1 MPSSLPDIDRA
12 IAEGHIARA
21 RGLLAGAAEQAED
34 ITSLQSLAERYIQLG
49 LFERADGLYRRALEQ
64 APHDAGLLY
73 NAATA
78 AVALGKMEEAER
90 WLERVITLRPGDYD
104 AYYNRAT
111 LRCWRE
117 DDNHIEAMEA
127 LLKAGIP
134 DHKGAV
140 QLFYALAKEYEDLG
154 KPEQSFGHLRRGANL
169 RASMMRY
176 DVRQDVETMA
186 KIAAV
191 FTPHSRH
198 TPATDSGIYDTDP
211 ATLSATHATPAPHP
225 TTPENQGKP
234 VFIVGLPRT
243 GTTLVDRILSSHSE
257 VASLGEISDLA
268 SAIVRLAGPV
278 DSRME
283 LIEKSAEMDFVSLSK
298 QYARSTSERGLGAP
312 VLIDKTPANFLYL
325 GIIARA
331 MPHARIVHLKR
342 HPLDACYA
350 IYKTL
355 FRMGYPYSYRLDQLA
370 DYYIAYD
377 RLMAHWHDVMP
388 GQILDLQYENLVRDT
403 DSEAR
408 KLLAY
413 CGLKWEDAVLS
424 FHENTSPSATASA
437 AQVRRPLYSS
447 SIGRWREH
455 AAGLAPL
462 IERLAAAGIAL
473 DEVAP

>member
-1 MPSSLPDIDRA
+1 MPPPLPDIDRA

-21 RGLLAGAAEQAED
+21 RSLLGAAEGGPFGQAGD
-34 ITSLQSLAERYIQLG
+34 IVLLQGLAERYIQLG
-49 LFERADGLYRRALEQ
+49 LFREADGLYQKALKL
-64 APHDAGLLY
+64 APNDAGLLY

-78 AVALGKMEEAER
+78 AVALGKMKEAEL
-90 WLERVITLRPGDYD
+90 WLDKVITARPGDYD

-111 LRCWRE
+111 LRRWGE
-117 DDNHIEAMEA
+117 DDNHIEAMEQ

-154 KPEQSFGHLRRGANL
+154 KPEQSFGHLQRGANL

-186 KIAAV
+186 KIAEV

-198 TPATDSGIYDTDP
+198 IPATDSGIYDTDS
-211 ATLSATHATPAPHP
+211 ATLSTTNA
-225 TTPENQGKP
+225 TPENRTKL

-243 GTTLVDRILSSHSE
+243 GTTLVDRILSSHTE

-268 SAIVRLAGPV
+268 STIVRLAGPV
-278 DSRME
+278 QNRME
-283 LIEKSAEMDFVSLSK
+283 LIEKSAEINIVSLSK
-298 QYARSTSERGLGAP
+298 QYAKSTSERGLDAP

-331 MPHARIVHLKR
+331 MPDARIVHLKR

-370 DYYIAYD
+370 DYYIAYEK
-377 RLMAHWHDVMP
+377 LMTHWHEVMP
-388 GQILDLQYENLVRDT
+388 GQILDLQYENLVQDT
-403 DSEAR
+403 EAEAR
-408 KLLAY
+408 KLLAH
-413 CGLKWEDAVLS
+413 CGLEWQDGVLA

-437 AQVRRPLYSS
+437 AQVRRPVYSS
-447 SIGRWREH
+447 SIGRWRDH
-455 AAGLAPL
+455 AAGLEPL
-462 IERLAAAGIAL
+462 IERLATAGIAL
-473 DEVAP
+473 DEVAA

>member
-1 MPSSLPDIDRA
+1 MPSPLPDIDRA
-12 IAEGHIARA
+12 ITEGHIARA
-21 RGLLAGAAEQAED
+21 RSLLGAAEGGPFGQAGD
-34 ITSLQSLAERYIQLG
+34 IVLLQGLAERYIQLG
-49 LFERADGLYRRALEQ
+49 LFREADGLYQKALKL
-64 APHDAGLLY
+64 APNDPGLLY

-78 AVALGKMEEAER
+78 AVALGKMKEAEL
-90 WLERVITLRPGDYD
+90 WLDKVITARPGDYD

-111 LRCWRE
+111 LRRWRE

-127 LLKAGIP
+127 LLKAGTP

-154 KPEQSFGHLRRGANL
+154 KPEQSFGHLQRGANL

-186 KIAAV
+186 KIAEV
-191 FTPHSRH
+191 FAPHSRH
-198 TPATDSGIYDTDP
+198 IPATDSGIYDTDS
-211 ATLSATHATPAPHP
+211 ATLSTTNA
-225 TTPENQGKP
+225 TPENRTKP

-243 GTTLVDRILSSHSE
+243 GTTLVDRILSSHTE

-278 DSRME
+278 QNRME
-283 LIEKSAEMDFVSLSK
+283 LIEKSAEINFVSLSK
-298 QYARSTSERGLGAP
+298 QYAKSTSERGLDAP

-331 MPHARIVHLKR
+331 MPDARIVHLKR

-370 DYYIAYD
+370 DYYIAYEK
-377 RLMAHWHDVMP
+377 LMTHWHEVMP
-388 GQILDLQYENLVRDT
+388 GQILDLQYENLVHGT
-403 DSEAR
+403 KTEAR
-408 KLLAY
+408 KLLAH
-413 CGLKWEDAVLS
+413 CGLEWHDAVLA

-437 AQVRRPLYSS
+437 AQVRRPVYSS
-447 SIGRWREH
+447 SIGRWRDH
-455 AAGLAPL
+455 AAGLEPL
-462 IERLAAAGIAL
+462 IERLAAAGTAL
-473 DEVAP
+473 DEVAA